1 MNKINKI
8 KVHSGDKHPSSKTH
22 SEEYTTSAKI
32 IVYTME
38 NCPHCEIVKKF
49 LASEGVPYEE
59 VDIMTAEAQT
69 ELTMNGV
76 FTLTIPIV
84 QIGSTFLT
92 SKDLFDGETLCKEK
106 IKKELTI
113 K

>member
-1 MNKINKI
+1 
-8 KVHSGDKHPSSKTH
+8 
-22 SEEYTTSAKI
+22 
-32 IVYTME
+32 
-38 NCPHCEIVKKF
+38 
-49 LASEGVPYEE
+49 
-59 VDIMTAEAQT
+59 MTAEAQT

-76 FTLTIPIV
+76 FTLTTPIV

-92 SKDLFDGETLCKEK
+92 SKDLFDGETLRREK